1 MRVTNSMMISQLMKN
16 LNRNLKRIENHQYQL
31 ATGKK
36 IVRPSQDPVGIT
48 RSLQARTELSK
59 IEQYIKNVEDA
70 KAWLVEAETAL
81 DEINS
86 LIERAYKLTV
96 DAANDSKTPED
107 RQAIAKEID
116 QLMKQLLEAA
126 NTTYAGRSVFGGY
139 NTAEKPFE
147 VREIDSQMFLLYNGK
162 EIANLSDPDSQPDV
176 NIVLE
181 KIEFEVGAGVRMDIS
196 TPGPEVLGI
205 GNDNLYAVF
214 YGLFQALNDG
224 TDTERI
230 SEYIG
235 KLQDQQEHI
244 LSQLAEVGGKT
255 NRLDLI
261 KTRLEADEINYT
273 AVKSNVED
281 VDHEKVIME
290 FMMAEIVYRSSLSVG
305 ARIIQP
311 TLVDFL
317 R

>member
-1 MRVTNSMMISQLMKN
+1 MRVTNSMMIGQLMKN
-16 LNRNLKRIENHQYQL
+16 LNKNLKRMENHHYQL
-31 ATGKK
+31 ATGKS

-86 LIERAYKLTV
+86 LIVRAYELTV

-126 NTTYAGRSVFGGY
+126 NSSYAGRSVFGGY

-147 VREIDSQMFLLYNGK
+147 VREIDGQMFLLYNGE

-176 NIVLE
+176 NVVLE
-181 KIEFEVGAGVRMDIS
+181 KIEFEVGAGVKMDIA
-196 TPGPEVLGI
+196 TPGPEVLGT

-224 TDTERI
+224 TNTDRI

-235 KLQDQQEHI
+235 KLQDQQQHI
-244 LSQLAEVGGKT
+244 FSQLAEVGGKT

-261 KTRLEADEINYT
+261 KTRLEADELNYT
-273 AVKSNVED
+273 SIKSHVED

-290 FMMAEIVYRSSLSVG
+290 FMMAEIVYRSSLAVG

>member
-36 IVRPSQDPVGIT
+36 IVKPSQDPVGIT

-86 LIERAYKLTV
+86 LIVRAYELTV

-126 NTTYAGRSVFGGY
+126 NSSYAGRSVFGGY

-147 VREIDSQMFLLYNGK
+147 VREIDGQMFLLYNGE

-176 NIVLE
+176 NVVLE
-181 KIEFEVGAGVRMDIS
+181 KIEFEVGAGVKMDIA
-196 TPGPEVLGI
+196 TPGSEVLGT

-224 TDTERI
+224 TNTDRI

-235 KLQDQQEHI
+235 KLQDQQQHI
-244 LSQLAEVGGKT
+244 FSQLAEVGGKT

-261 KTRLEADEINYT
+261 KTRLEADELNYT
-273 AVKSNVED
+273 SIKSHVED

-290 FMMAEIVYRSSLSVG
+290 FMMAEIVYRSSLAVG

>member
-86 LIERAYKLTV
+86 LIVRAYELTV

-126 NTTYAGRSVFGGY
+126 NSSYAGRSVFGGY

-147 VREIDSQMFLLYNGK
+147 VREIDGQMFLLYNGE

-176 NIVLE
+176 NVVLE
-181 KIEFEVGAGVRMDIS
+181 KIEFEVGAGVKMDIA
-196 TPGPEVLGI
+196 TPGPEVLGT

-224 TDTERI
+224 TNTDRI

-235 KLQDQQEHI
+235 KLQDQQQHI
-244 LSQLAEVGGKT
+244 FSQLAEVGGKT

-261 KTRLEADEINYT
+261 KTRLEADELNYT
-273 AVKSNVED
+273 SIKSHVED

-290 FMMAEIVYRSSLSVG
+290 FMMAEIVYRSSLAVG

>member
-1 MRVTNSMMISQLMKN
+1 MMISQLMKN
-16 LNRNLKRIENHQYQL
+16 LNRNLKRMENHQYQL

-86 LIERAYKLTV
+86 LIVRAYELTV

-126 NTTYAGRSVFGGY
+126 NSSYAGRSVFGGY

-147 VREIDSQMFLLYNGK
+147 VREIDGQMFLLYNGE

-176 NIVLE
+176 NVVLE
-181 KIEFEVGAGVRMDIS
+181 KIEFEVGAGVKMDIA
-196 TPGPEVLGI
+196 TPGPEVLGT

-224 TDTERI
+224 TNTDRI

-235 KLQDQQEHI
+235 KLQDQQQHI

-261 KTRLEADEINYT
+261 KTRLEADELNYT
-273 AVKSNVED
+273 SIKSHVED

-290 FMMAEIVYRSSLSVG
+290 FMMAEIVYRSSLAVG

>member
-16 LNRNLKRIENHQYQL
+16 LNRNLKRMENHQYQL

-86 LIERAYKLTV
+86 LIVRAYELTV

-126 NTTYAGRSVFGGY
+126 NSSYAGRSVFGGY

-147 VREIDSQMFLLYNGK
+147 VREIDGQMFLLYNGE

-176 NIVLE
+176 NVVLE
-181 KIEFEVGAGVRMDIS
+181 KIEFEVGAGVKMDIA
-196 TPGPEVLGI
+196 TPGPEVLGT

-224 TDTERI
+224 TNTDRI

-235 KLQDQQEHI
+235 KLQDQQQHI

-261 KTRLEADEINYT
+261 KTRLEADELNYT
-273 AVKSNVED
+273 SIKSHVED

-290 FMMAEIVYRSSLSVG
+290 FMMAEIVYRSSLAVG

>member
-16 LNRNLKRIENHQYQL
+16 LNRNLKRMENHQYQL

-86 LIERAYKLTV
+86 LIVRAYELTV

-126 NTTYAGRSVFGGY
+126 NSSYAGRSVFGGY

-147 VREIDSQMFLLYNGK
+147 VREIDGQMFLLYNGE

-176 NIVLE
+176 NVVLE
-181 KIEFEVGAGVRMDIS
+181 KIEFEVGAGVKMDIA
-196 TPGPEVLGI
+196 TPGPEVLGT

-224 TDTERI
+224 TNKDRI

-235 KLQDQQEHI
+235 KLQDQQQHI

-261 KTRLEADEINYT
+261 KTRLEADELNYT
-273 AVKSNVED
+273 SIKSHVED

-290 FMMAEIVYRSSLSVG
+290 FMMAEIVYRSSLAVG

>member
-16 LNRNLKRIENHQYQL
+16 LNRNLKRMENHQYQL

-86 LIERAYKLTV
+86 LIVRAYELTV

-126 NTTYAGRSVFGGY
+126 NSSYAGRSVFGGY

-147 VREIDSQMFLLYNGK
+147 VREIDGQMFLLYNGE

-176 NIVLE
+176 NVVLE
-181 KIEFEVGAGVRMDIS
+181 KIEFEVGAGVKMDIA
-196 TPGPEVLGI
+196 TPGPEVLGT

-224 TDTERI
+224 TNTDRI

-235 KLQDQQEHI
+235 KLQDQQQHI
-244 LSQLAEVGGKT
+244 FSQLAEVGGKT

-261 KTRLEADEINYT
+261 KTRLEADELNYT
-273 AVKSNVED
+273 SIKSHVED

-290 FMMAEIVYRSSLSVG
+290 FMMAEIVYRSSLAVG

>member
-86 LIERAYKLTV
+86 LIVRAYELTV

-126 NTTYAGRSVFGGY
+126 NSSYAGRSVFGGY

-147 VREIDSQMFLLYNGK
+147 VREIDGQMFLLYNGE

-176 NIVLE
+176 NVVLE
-181 KIEFEVGAGVRMDIS
+181 KIEFEVGAGVKMDIA
-196 TPGPEVLGI
+196 TPGPEVLGT

-224 TDTERI
+224 TNTDRI

-235 KLQDQQEHI
+235 KLQDQQQHI

-261 KTRLEADEINYT
+261 KTRLEADELNYT
-273 AVKSNVED
+273 SIKSHVED

-290 FMMAEIVYRSSLSVG
+290 FMMAEIVYRSSLAVG